1 MDIIFKTTDKDSIG
15 CKKIKLIS
23 LFNDIAPVDE
33 KIKKLYKVQTS
44 K

>member
-1 MDIIFKTTDKDSIG
+1 LTRIVLDT
-15 CKKIKLIS
+15 KKIKLIS

-33 KIKKLYKVQTS
+33 KIKKPYKVQTS

>member
-1 MDIIFKTTDKDSIG
+1 MDISFKTIDKDSIG

-33 KIKKLYKVQTS
+33 KIKKPYEVQTS